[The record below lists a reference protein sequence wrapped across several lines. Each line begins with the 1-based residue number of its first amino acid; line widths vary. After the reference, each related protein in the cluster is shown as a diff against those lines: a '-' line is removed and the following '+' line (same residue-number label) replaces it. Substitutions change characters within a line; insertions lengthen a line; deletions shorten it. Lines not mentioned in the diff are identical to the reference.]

1 MSYLEAVMDSQKEGF
16 ANSLLSKLV
25 YGISTDSHKRLLLGK
40 FKIGNPRAS
49 VYQLHTVINLA

>member
-1 MSYLEAVMDSQKEGF
+1 MDSQKEGF

-40 FKIGNPRAS
+40 FKNANPHAS
-49 VYQLHTVINLA
+49 VY